1 MQNIFFGRICN
12 NVGRRLNNLSI
23 HLLRLARVIS
33 EEIDD
38 QCVVALF
45 HLVDNLDDR
54 NITEFLMEK
63 KLFRRTVS
71 LH

>member
-1 MQNIFFGRICN
+1 M
-12 NVGRRLNNLSI
+12 
-23 HLLRLARVIS
+23 IS

-38 QCVVALF
+38 QRVVALF

-54 NITEFLMEK
+54 NITEFPIEQK
-63 KLFRRTVS
+63 KLFRQTVS